1 MTEFDIQNTLFG
13 IFKKLNEF
21 SGIQYLKTD
30 DDGNLTNVHFPNA
43 PFSVPDSKRYFDLT
57 FRSNEPEQSVI
68 LDGSQIRLYG
78 VLYIDIVTPLDSGE
92 DEAESKYRWIAR
104 LFNANEYTDD
114 VAIMKVYISTK
125 DSHDDSYRLQCA
137 VEWEADIDRE

>member
-13 IFKKLNEF
+13 IFRKLNDF

-30 DDGNLTNVHFPNA
+30 DDGNFTNVHFPNA

-57 FRSNEPEQSVI
+57 LRSNEPEQSAI
-68 LDGSQIRLYG
+68 LDDSQIRLYG

-114 VAIMKVYISTK
+114 VAIVKVYISTK
-125 DSHDDSYRLQCA
+125 GNEADCYRLQCA
-137 VEWEADIDRE
+137 VEWEADIDKE